1 MRPIWIVYAS
11 TGTIQMKDMVSLLAE
26 VREPPLAY
34 RVNPLC
40 RRLGIGRSTLYKMM
54 KSGKIKTVIVGGRRL
69 IPAAEVE
76 RLLSAS
82 A

>member
-1 MRPIWIVYAS
+1 MM
-11 TGTIQMKDMVSLLAE
+11 GMVPQLAE
-26 VREPPLAY
+26 VYEPPLAY

-54 KSGKIKTVIVGGRRL
+54 KAGKIKTVIVGGRRL

-76 RLLSAS
+76 RLWWA
-82 A
+82 AR